1 MRSVYDMGAHTLRD
15 EVQKA
20 RRITRRFDEI
30 AEIEANGETIPQTFL
45 PSPPLQDGQQIYVFV
60 PENPTVV
67 PRRRASAKASDFKS
81 TPKNTKGKF
90 PDAATPA
97 TTLKRTAATPLPTR
111 KPLLSPHMKQTLSF
125 LRNQLLARPER
136 LPPLDT
142 LATRFDHPIFCADQ
156 TVRER
161 EKFESCETRQLI
173 EEWYTWCDSTGD
185 AIVELHGKTRIAT
198 CLAHC
203 IRLWREQVWHEEQAG
218 AEFPAESFLT
228 YAMGR
233 LEDLEGID
241 EEVEAELRSYD
252 EAAAEG
258 QMEERIEMSCL

>member
-1 MRSVYDMGAHTLRD
+1 M
-15 EVQKA
+15 
-20 RRITRRFDEI
+20 
-30 AEIEANGETIPQTFL
+30 
-45 PSPPLQDGQQIYVFV
+45 
-60 PENPTVV
+60 
-67 PRRRASAKASDFKS
+67 
-81 TPKNTKGKF
+81 
-90 PDAATPA
+90 
-97 TTLKRTAATPLPTR
+97 
-111 KPLLSPHMKQTLSF
+111 
-125 LRNQLLARPER
+125 
-136 LPPLDT
+136 
-142 LATRFDHPIFCADQ
+142 
-156 TVRER
+156 
-161 EKFESCETRQLI
+161 I